1 MSPLTET
8 AVSLA
13 SLRRPP
19 VGEILA
25 LSQVGPDAFRGDS
38 HTRARRIYG
47 GQTLGQALVAAGRT
61 VERDHHPHS
70 LHGHFIHP
78 GRSDLPIDYHVERV
92 RDGGSFTTRHVRAVQ
107 NDRTLLMATASF
119 QRTEDGLTHQD
130 TGTTPRPRPE
140 DLPRFENSLSASEL
154 GDVQWLHQLLSN
166 VGVEFRFPEEYPRL
180 ANRRGAKLPPRQRAW
195 IRTPEPLADESLLHA
210 AGFAYCS
217 DLFLLSA
224 ALPPHARHIDT
235 PGLKL
240 ASLDHTVW
248 LHAPFRAD
256 EWHLY
261 EQHGYW
267 MGNGRGIS
275 KGHLFDRDGTLLA
288 STMQE
293 GLLRFR

>member
-1 MSPLTET
+1 MPLTHGVEP
-8 AVSLA
+8 LA
-13 SLRRPP
+13 SLTRPP
-19 VGEILA
+19 VGKILT
-25 LSQVGPDAFRGDS
+25 LEQRGNDLFRGES
-38 HTRARRIYG
+38 HTNARRIYG
-47 GQTLGQALVAAGRT
+47 GQTLGQALVAAGLT
-61 VERDHHPHS
+61 VERDHNPHS

-78 GRSDLPIDYHVERV
+78 GRSDLPVDYVVERV
-92 RDGGSFTTRHVRAVQ
+92 RDGGSFTTRLVRALQ
-107 NDRTLLMATASF
+107 NDRTILLATASF
-119 QRTEDGLTHQD
+119 QRDEDGLTHQD
-130 TGTTPRPRPE
+130 TATTPAPVPE
-140 DLPRFENSLSASEL
+140 NLPRFEDSLGASDP
-154 GDVQWLHQLLSN
+154 GDAQWLSQLMSN

-180 ANRRGAKLPPRQRAW
+180 ANRCGRRLPPRQRAW
-195 IRTPEPLADESLLHA
+195 IRTPSRIGDESLLHA

-217 DLFLLSA
+217 DLFLLSS

-267 MGNGRGIS
+267 MGGGRGIS
-275 KGHLFDRDGTLLA
+275 RGRLYDRNGTLMA

>member
-1 MSPLTET
+1 MPEPPG
-8 AVSLA
+8 AESLA
-13 SLRRPP
+13 SLHRPP
-19 VGEILA
+19 VGEILS
-25 LSQVGPDAFRGDS
+25 LQRFDGDVFRGAA

-61 VERDHHPHS
+61 VERDHQPHS
-70 LHGHFIHP
+70 LHAHFIHP
-78 GRSDLPIDYHVERV
+78 GRSDLPIDYLVERV
-92 RDGGSFTTRHVRAVQ
+92 RDGGSFTTRQVRAVQ
-107 NDRTLLMATASF
+107 DDRTIALATASF
-119 QRTEDGLTHQD
+119 QRDEHGLAHQD
-130 TGTTPRPRPE
+130 MTAAPGPAPE
-140 DLPRFENSLSASEL
+140 DLPRFEDSLSTSDL
-154 GDVQWLHQLLSN
+154 GDAEWLRRLLVN
-166 VGVEFRFPEEYPRL
+166 VGVEFRFPDEYPRV
-180 ANRRGAKLPPRQRAW
+180 ANRRGERLPPRQRAW
-195 IRTPEPLADESLLHA
+195 IRTPETLGDEPLVQA

-267 MGNGRGIS
+267 MGGGRGIS
-275 KGHLFDRDGTLLA
+275 KGRLYDRGGTLVA

>member
-1 MSPLTET
+1 MPLPHGAE
-8 AVSLA
+8 SLT

-19 VGEILA
+19 VGEILTLA
-25 LSQVGPDAFRGDS
+25 QLDRDLFRGES
-38 HTRARRIYG
+38 HTPARRIYG

-61 VERDHHPHS
+61 VDGDHHPHS

-78 GRSDLPIDYHVERV
+78 GRSDLPVDYRVERV
-92 RDGGSFTTRHVRAVQ
+92 RDGGSFTTRLVRAVQ
-107 NDRTLLMATASF
+107 NDRTILLATASF
-119 QRTEDGLTHQD
+119 HRDEQGLTHQD
-130 TGTTPRPRPE
+130 TTTTPSPTPE
-140 DLPRFENSLSASEL
+140 DLPRFEHSLSASDL
-154 GDVQWLHQLLSN
+154 GDAEWLRRLLVN
-166 VGVEFRFPEEYPRL
+166 VGVEFRFPGEYPRV
-180 ANRRGAKLPPRQRAW
+180 ANRRGEQLPPRQRAW
-195 IRTPEPLADESLLHA
+195 VRTPGVLDDEPLVQA

-248 LHAPFRAD
+248 LHTPFRAD

-267 MGNGRGIS
+267 MGGGRGIS
-275 KGHLFDRDGTLLA
+275 RGRLYNRDGMLLA